1 MHRTGIIIL
10 PITGCDSNR
19 VKFAVSFP
27 FPHNKGKMTSALGGS
42 GRSTQLGAMDR
53 ALKQDRAIQELR
65 TIIDEVKSVPAQLEE
80 LKMTVEALFNRVNSL
95 NIPRLEAPITREELD
110 ALDAKIEAL
119 RVLQGPQITM
129 ANLNAL
135 EKRLDAKLEAVL
147 KK

>member
-1 MHRTGIIIL
+1 
-10 PITGCDSNR
+10 
-19 VKFAVSFP
+19 
-27 FPHNKGKMTSALGGS
+27 MTSALGGS

-129 ANLNAL
+129 ANLNSL

>member
-1 MHRTGIIIL
+1 
-10 PITGCDSNR
+10 
-19 VKFAVSFP
+19 
-27 FPHNKGKMTSALGGS
+27 MTSALGGS

-80 LKMTVEALFNRVNSL
+80 LKMTVDALYNRVNSL
-95 NIPRLEAPITREELD
+95 NIPRLDAPITREELE

-119 RVLQGPQITM
+119 RVLQSPQITM

-135 EKRLDAKLEAVL
+135 EKRLDGKLEAVL